1 MLCALT
7 EFRVRGLKTNIR
19 FLCELLSHP
28 NFILGNVWTTFID
41 DTPELIKNMKHG
53 NRGQKLLLYLG
64 EMSVNGTKVVGQQGL
79 PLLQKT
85 PQVIIFNKIPQELV
99 SKFGA
104 KVSSNLGLRG
114 LLLEKGVDAFCKAVR
129 YLYSNIE
136 ILKNYC

>member
-28 NFILGNVWTTFID
+28 TFIHGNVWTTFID
-41 DTPELIKNMKHG
+41 DSPELFKNIEHG

-85 PQVIIFNKIPQELV
+85 PEVIIFNKVALELV
-99 SKFGA
+99 AKFDV
-104 KVSSNLGLRG
+104 KVSNKQGLRVI
-114 LLLEKGVDAFCKAVR
+114 LLEKGVDAFCKAVR
-129 YLYSNIE
+129 Y
-136 ILKNYC
+136 